1 MLGVAA
7 ALCVLIGII
16 HSYLGERFILIRL
29 FKNQNIPQLF
39 GSDYFT
45 KRTLRFAWHMTTVAW
60 AGFGYLLLVVAQGNE
75 NMTQTVLSTICMV
88 FFITG
93 VLAFGFT
100 RGRHI
105 SWLVFWAISGISYL
119 AHASL

>member
-7 ALCVLIGII
+7 ALCVLIGTI

-29 FKNQNIPQLF
+29 FRNQNIPQLF

-60 AGFGYLLLVVAQGNE
+60 FGFGYLLLVIAQGNE
-75 NMTQTVLSTICMV
+75 NITRAVLITISIV
-88 FFITG
+88 FLITG
-93 VLAFGFT
+93 LLAFGFT

-119 AHASL
+119 AQVGL